1 MNWQGKNILVTG
13 GSGFLGTHLVNKIKS
28 LGAIVY
34 APSHDDFDL
43 VHENEI
49 GKMYSFHP
57 NVDVVI
63 HAAARVGGIR
73 ANEEHPGS
81 FFYDNLMMGAQLLH
95 HAYRRAKFQSL

>member
-1 MNWQGKNILVTG
+1 MNWRGKNILVTG
-13 GSGFLGTHLVNKIKS
+13 GSGFLGTHLVNKIKG

-49 GKMYSFHP
+49 EKMYSSCP
-57 NVDVVI
+57 DVDVVI

-73 ANEEHPGS
+73 ANEEHPG
-81 FFYDNLMMGAQLLH
+81 
-95 HAYRRAKFQSL
+95 